1 MSKID
6 PFDKIDEWADAP
18 TWHVC
23 RFNVAYRSWL
33 NGLVQD
39 VAWPGLWGGTE
50 EDQEEMRQKML
61 VLAQQIDTEVIVS
74 SDVTGS
80 ISMFAGGSAPD
91 DYLLCDGAAVSRTT
105 YADLF
110 AVIGTTYGAGDGST
124 TFNVPNLKSRFP
136 VGAGQGSGLSNYALA
151 ATGGEEAHQ
160 LTVAEMPAHTHYV
173 RTNAGYLTGGGAAGR
188 PGSEAVDSGSAGGDD
203 PHENRPPYLAV
214 NFIIRI

>member
-6 PFDKIDEWADAP
+6 PYDKIDEWADEP
-18 TWHVC
+18 PWHVC
-23 RFNVAYRSWL
+23 RFNVEYRSWL

-91 DYLLCDGAAVSRTT
+91 DYLLCDGAA
-105 YADLF
+105 
-110 AVIGTTYGAGDGST
+110 
-124 TFNVPNLKSRFP
+124 
-136 VGAGQGSGLSNYALA
+136 
-151 ATGGEEAHQ
+151 GG
-160 LTVAEMPAHTHYV
+160 
-173 RTNAGYLTGGGAAGR
+173 R
-188 PGSEAVDSGSAGGDD
+188 
-203 PHENRPPYLAV
+203 RPPRRFVCRDWHGLRRRRRLDDFQRAESEES
-214 NFIIRI
+214 IPGRCGTGKRS